1 MASAENRAEV
11 GKTIKVLSN
20 YLNRRLLQIPAFR
33 NQEEITPVQGMLL
46 GFIIEEEEGDV
57 FQKDIEEMFSL
68 RRSTVSGV
76 LSAMEGSGLIVR
88 ERVEYDARLRKICAT
103 EKGRKVHSLIKS
115 ELGAIEYQITA
126 GISDEEI
133 TAFLHTAEKIKR
145 NLLQ

>member
-46 GFIIEEEEGDV
+46 GFIIEEEGDV

-103 EKGRKVHSLIKS
+103 ERGRKVHSLIKS

>member
-1 MASAENRAEV
+1 MTSAENRAEV

-46 GFIIEEEEGDV
+46 GFIIEEEGDV

-68 RRSTVSGV
+68 RRSTVSGA
-76 LSAMEGSGLIVR
+76 LSSMEKNGLIIR
-88 ERVEYDARLRKICAT
+88 EKVAYDARLRKITAT
-103 EKGRKVHSLIKS
+103 KRGEKIHSLIRS
-115 ELGAIEYQITA
+115 ELGAIELQIRT
-126 GISDEEI
+126 GLTEEEM
-133 TAFLHTAEKIKR
+133 TAFFHTAEKIKR

>member
-20 YLNRRLLQIPAFR
+20 YLNRRLLQIPAIK
-33 NQEEITPVQGMLL
+33 NQQDITPVQGMIL
-46 GFIIEEEEGDV
+46 GFIIEEESDI
-57 FQKDIEEMFSL
+57 FQKDIEQTFTL

-76 LSAMEGSGLIVR
+76 LSSMEEAGLIIR
-88 ERVEYDARLRKICAT
+88 ERVESDARLRKITAT
-103 EKGRKVHSLIKS
+103 EKGKKQHSLIKS
-115 ELGAIEYQITA
+115 ELSAIEYQITA
-126 GISDEEI
+126 GLSDEEI

>member
-46 GFIIEEEEGDV
+46 GFIIEEEGDV

-88 ERVEYDARLRKICAT
+88 ERVEYDERKKKICAT

>member
-20 YLNRRLLQIPAFR
+20 YLNRRLLQIPAFK

-46 GFIIEEEEGDV
+46 GFIIEEEGDI

-68 RRSTVSGV
+68 RRSTVSGA
-76 LSAMEGSGLIVR
+76 LSSMEKNGLIIR
-88 ERVEYDARLRKICAT
+88 EKVAYDARLRKICAT

>member
-20 YLNRRLLQIPAFR
+20 YLNRRLLQIPAFK

-46 GFIIEEEEGDV
+46 GFIIEEEGDI

-68 RRSTVSGV
+68 RRSTVSGA
-76 LSAMEGSGLIVR
+76 LSSMEKNGLIIR
-88 ERVEYDARLRKICAT
+88 EKVAYDARLRKITAT
-103 EKGRKVHSLIKS
+103 KRGEKIHSLIRS
-115 ELGAIEYQITA
+115 ELGAIELQIRT
-126 GISDEEI
+126 GLTEEEM
-133 TAFLHTAEKIKR
+133 TAFFHTAEKIKR

>member
-20 YLNRRLLQIPAFR
+20 YLNRRLLQIPAFK

-46 GFIIEEEEGDV
+46 GFIIEEEGDV

-68 RRSTVSGV
+68 RRSTVSGA
-76 LSAMEGSGLIVR
+76 LSSMEKNGLIIR
-88 ERVEYDARLRKICAT
+88 EKVAYDARLRKITAT
-103 EKGRKVHSLIKS
+103 KRGEKIHSLIRS
-115 ELGAIEYQITA
+115 ELGAIELQIRT
-126 GISDEEI
+126 GLTEEEM
-133 TAFLHTAEKIKR
+133 TAFFHTAEKIKR

>member
-76 LSAMEGSGLIVR
+76 LSAMEGSRLIVR